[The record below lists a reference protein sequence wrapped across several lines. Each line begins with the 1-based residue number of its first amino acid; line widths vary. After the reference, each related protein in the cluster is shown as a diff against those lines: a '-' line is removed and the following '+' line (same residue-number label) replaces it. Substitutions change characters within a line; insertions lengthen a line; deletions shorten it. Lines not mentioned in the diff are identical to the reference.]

1 MLKSKIKLGFIL
13 LTFALAFLVGS
24 KTSYALTAKDG
35 DTEIQPSFN
44 GPWLEREYYVGNTK
58 IVIHLFDGNAAPSG
72 LTVNLAA
79 DDLNNSWAPN
89 PFTKKLEKR
98 EKKYYIIIGGAVID
112 AELTRHDDAVIL
124 KDGTCVLNNI
134 GTEISNDEISGGA
147 YMYPTDASGN
157 NLYYEYDS
165 EYENYD
171 FFGNVRRYL
180 EAYREVYNQM
190 VVSYNTTP
198 ESAFDAIAKI
208 PGNSCVDIEIPPFVS
223 VASDKDMYS
232 YTTKDTFEDNG
243 NHRYRY
249 SFHDADRAMTVSVN
263 TPEGKVLDKVLV
275 RDSEVQWTESEGTYY
290 FNINESDYADSLVTV
305 KVVIKDAGAEEVEPE
320 KPEEPEEPIEEPKD
334 PEPPVEEPKA
344 EQPEVKPEVKEEVQ
358 TPAPEPAPEPEPE
371 PEPAPEPAEPEVRH
385 KTQMLSDEMRKPKP
399 QVKEKEPETI
409 TTIGDEGDH
418 VIVAIV
424 PVGVDEEE
432 IANFR
437 KQVSETLSDLLQE
450 ISDNPEKARERVS
463 EETYA
468 NIERALSEGKSISA
482 KVTVESATEESIPEQ
497 DMEILKQ
504 VTVDNE
510 VTNLKIGRYLNL
522 SIMITTE
529 DGEKLGTYNELTE
542 KITFT
547 LPKPKDIACPNGMEY
562 VVIRVHEGVAEILP
576 VTVNS
581 DGSISFETDKF
592 SSYALAVREV
602 IDEETAKAASAEM
615 EPSDDDI
622 TEFIKWFLRIL
633 AFAFAC
639 GTIVILLGLTDK
651 KKGNNRK

>member
-35 DTEIQPSFN
+35 DTEIRPSFS

-72 LTVNLAA
+72 LTVNLTA
-79 DDLNNSWAPN
+79 DDLNNSWTPN

-98 EKKYYIIIGGAVID
+98 ERKYYIFIGGAVIN
-112 AELTRHDDAVIL
+112 AELTRYDDAVIL
-124 KDGTCVLNNI
+124 KDGTCVINNI

-147 YMYPTDASGN
+147 YMYPTDESGN

-198 ESAFDAIAKI
+198 ESAFDAIVKI
-208 PGNSCVDIEIPPFVS
+208 SGNSCVDIEIPPFVS

-249 SFHDADRAMTVSVN
+249 SFCDADRVMTVSVN

-275 RDSEVQWTESEGTYY
+275 GAVEVQWTEKEGTNY
-290 FNINESDYADSLVTV
+290 FNINESDYADSMVTV

-320 KPEEPEEPIEEPKD
+320 LPKEPEEPIEEPKD
-334 PEPPVEEPKA
+334 PEPPAEEPKPKE

-358 TPAPEPAPEPEPE
+358 TPAPEPESVPEPEPE
-371 PEPAPEPAEPEVRH
+371 PIKLEPRQEAQLFREEHKKPSPTPKEEV
-385 KTQMLSDEMRKPKP
+385 S
-399 QVKEKEPETI
+399 ETI

-450 ISDNPEKARERVS
+450 ISDNPEKAKERVS

-482 KVTVESATEESIPEQ
+482 KVTVESAAEESIPKQ

-547 LPKPKDIACPNGMEY
+547 LPKPKDIACPTGMEY

-615 EPSDDDI
+615 EPPDDDI
-622 TEFIKWFLRIL
+622 GEFIKWFLRIL

-639 GTIVILLGLTDK
+639 GTIVILIGLTDK
-651 KKGNNRK
+651 KKGNSRK

>member
-13 LTFALAFLVGS
+13 LTFALAFLVCS

-35 DTEIQPSFN
+35 DTEIRPSFS

-72 LTVNLAA
+72 LTVNLTA
-79 DDLNNSWAPN
+79 DDLNNSWTPN

-98 EKKYYIIIGGAVID
+98 EKKYYIIIGGAVIN

-124 KDGTCVLNNI
+124 KDGTCVINNI

-147 YMYPTDASGN
+147 YMYPTDESGN

-190 VVSYNTTP
+190 AVSYNTTP
-198 ESAFDAIAKI
+198 ESAFDAIVKI
-208 PGNSCVDIEIPPFVS
+208 SGNSCVDIEIPPFVS

-275 RDSEVQWTESEGTYY
+275 GAVEVQWTENEGTYY
-290 FNINESDYADSLVTV
+290 FNINESDYADSMVTV

-320 KPEEPEEPIEEPKD
+320 LPKEPEEPIEEPKE
-334 PEPPVEEPKA
+334 PEPPTEEPKPKE

-358 TPAPEPAPEPEPE
+358 TSAPEPESVPEPEPE
-371 PEPAPEPAEPEVRH
+371 PIKPEPRQEAQLFREEL
-385 KTQMLSDEMRKPKP
+385 KKPSP
-399 QVKEKEPETI
+399 TPKEEASETI

-450 ISDNPEKARERVS
+450 ISDNPEKAKERVS

-482 KVTVESATEESIPEQ
+482 KVTVESAAEESIPEQ

-547 LPKPKDIACPNGMEY
+547 LPKPKDIACPTGMEY

-615 EPSDDDI
+615 EPPDDDI
-622 TEFIKWFLRIL
+622 AEFIKWFLRIL

-639 GTIVILLGLTDK
+639 GTIVILIGLMDK

>member
-13 LTFALAFLVGS
+13 LTFALAFLVGF

-35 DTEIQPSFN
+35 DTEIRPSYS

-72 LTVNLAA
+72 LTVNLTA
-79 DDLNNSWAPN
+79 DDLNDSWAPN

-98 EKKYYIIIGGAVID
+98 EKKYYIIIGGAVIN
-112 AELTRHDDAVIL
+112 AELTRHDDAVVL
-124 KDGTCVLNNI
+124 KDGTCVINNI
-134 GTEISNDEISGGA
+134 GTEISNDEISGGT
-147 YMYPTDASGN
+147 YIYPTDESGN
-157 NLYYEYDS
+157 HLYYEYDS

-190 VVSYNTTP
+190 AVSYNTTP
-198 ESAFDAIAKI
+198 ESAFDAIVKI

-249 SFHDADRAMTVSVN
+249 SFHDADRVMTVSVN

-275 RDSEVQWTESEGTYY
+275 GAVEVQWTENEGTYY
-290 FNINESDYADSLVTV
+290 FNINESDYADSMVTV

-320 KPEEPEEPIEEPKD
+320 LPKEPEEPIEEPKE
-334 PEPPVEEPKA
+334 PEPPTEEPKPKE

-358 TPAPEPAPEPEPE
+358 TPAPEPESVPEPEPE
-371 PEPAPEPAEPEVRH
+371 PIKPEPRQEAQLFREEH
-385 KTQMLSDEMRKPKP
+385 KKPSP
-399 QVKEKEPETI
+399 TPKEEASETI

-450 ISDNPEKARERVS
+450 ISDNPEKAKERVS

-482 KVTVESATEESIPEQ
+482 KVTVESAAEESIPER

-504 VTVDNE
+504 VAVDNE
-510 VTNLKIGRYLNL
+510 ITNLKIGRYLNL

-602 IDEETAKAASAEM
+602 IDEETAKSASAEM
-615 EPSDDDI
+615 EPPDDDI
-622 TEFIKWFLRIL
+622 AEFIKWFLRIL

-639 GTIVILLGLTDK
+639 GTIVILIGLTDK

>member
-72 LTVNLAA
+72 LTVNLTA

-89 PFTKKLEKR
+89 PFTKKFEKR
-98 EKKYYIIIGGAVID
+98 ERKYFIIIGGAVIN

-124 KDGTCVLNNI
+124 KDGTCVINNI

-157 NLYYEYDS
+157 NLYFEYDS

-180 EAYREVYNQM
+180 ELQREVYNQM
-190 VVSYNTTP
+190 VISYNTVP
-198 ESAFDAIAKI
+198 ESAFDAILKVS
-208 PGNSCVDIEIPPFVS
+208 GNSCVDIEIPPFVS

-232 YTTKDTFEDNG
+232 YTTKDTFEENG

-249 SFHDADRAMTVSVN
+249 SFPDADRTMTVSVN
-263 TPEGKVLDKVLV
+263 TPEGKVLEKVLV
-275 RDSEVQWTESEGTYY
+275 RDAEVQWTEKEGTYY
-290 FNINESDYADSLVTV
+290 FNINEADYADSLVAV
-305 KVVIKDAGAEEVEPE
+305 KVIIKDAGAEEIEPE
-320 KPEEPEEPIEEPKD
+320 KPEEPEDPIEEPENTEPPIDK
-334 PEPPVEEPKA
+334 PEPKE

-358 TPAPEPAPEPEPE
+358 PPAPAPEPEPE
-371 PEPAPEPAEPEVRH
+371 PEPSKPATRQETQLLRDDSKKPVPPAKEEV
-385 KTQMLSDEMRKPKP
+385 
-399 QVKEKEPETI
+399 PETI

-418 VIVAIV
+418 VIVAVV

-504 VTVDNE
+504 VAVDNE
-510 VTNLKIGRYLNL
+510 ITNLKIGRYLNL

-622 TEFIKWFLRIL
+622 AEFIKWFLRIL

-639 GTIVILLGLTDK
+639 GTIVILIGLTDK

>member
-72 LTVNLAA
+72 LTVNLTA

-89 PFTKKLEKR
+89 PFTKKFEKR
-98 EKKYYIIIGGAVID
+98 ERKYFIIIGGAVIN

-124 KDGTCVLNNI
+124 KDGTCVINNI

-157 NLYYEYDS
+157 NLYFEYDS

-180 EAYREVYNQM
+180 ELQREVYNQM
-190 VVSYNTTP
+190 VISYNTVP
-198 ESAFDAIAKI
+198 ESAFDAILKVS
-208 PGNSCVDIEIPPFVS
+208 GNSCVDIEIPPFVS

-232 YTTKDTFEDNG
+232 YTTKDTFEENG

-249 SFHDADRAMTVSVN
+249 SFPDADRTMTVSVN
-263 TPEGKVLDKVLV
+263 TPEGKVLEKVLV
-275 RDSEVQWTESEGTYY
+275 RDAEVQWTEKEGTYY
-290 FNINESDYADSLVTV
+290 FNINEADYADSLVAV
-305 KVVIKDAGAEEVEPE
+305 KVIIKDAGAEEIEPE
-320 KPEEPEEPIEEPKD
+320 KPEEPEDPIEEPENTEPPIDK
-334 PEPPVEEPKA
+334 PEPKE

-358 TPAPEPAPEPEPE
+358 PPAPAPEPEPE
-371 PEPAPEPAEPEVRH
+371 PEPSKPATRQETQLLRDDSKKPVPPAKEEV
-385 KTQMLSDEMRKPKP
+385 
-399 QVKEKEPETI
+399 PETI

-418 VIVAIV
+418 VIVAVV

-504 VTVDNE
+504 VAVDNE
-510 VTNLKIGRYLNL
+510 ITNLKIGRYLNL

-547 LPKPKDIACPNGMEY
+547 LPKPKDIVCPNGMEY

-602 IDEETAKAASAEM
+602 IDEETAKAASIDRG
-615 EPSDDDI
+615 PGDDDI
-622 TEFIKWFLRIL
+622 AEFAKWFLRIL

-639 GTIVILLGLTDK
+639 GTIVILMGLTDK
-651 KKGNNRK
+651 KKGNNR